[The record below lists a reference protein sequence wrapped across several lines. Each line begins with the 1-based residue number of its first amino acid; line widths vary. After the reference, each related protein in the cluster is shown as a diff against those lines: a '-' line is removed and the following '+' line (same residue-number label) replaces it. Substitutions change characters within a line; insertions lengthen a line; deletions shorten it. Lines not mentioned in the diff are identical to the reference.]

1 MGCEGMGRA
10 GRYVGGYAA
19 ARRSG
24 GCAGSEW
31 DVLWCRIMARD
42 EGRERSG
49 IGGELTD
56 SVRVRQERGRWA
68 GDEDPGGNGF
78 LNDLVISA

>member
-31 DVLWCRIMARD
+31 DVLWCRMMARD
-42 EGRERSG
+42 EGRERMRNRWG
-49 IGGELTD
+49 INRLGARAAGAWTM
-56 SVRVRQERGRWA
+56 GRR
-68 GDEDPGGNGF
+68 
-78 LNDLVISA
+78 

>member
-31 DVLWCRIMARD
+31 DILWCRMMARD

-49 IGGELTD
+49 IGGE
-56 SVRVRQERGRWA
+56 
-68 GDEDPGGNGF
+68 
-78 LNDLVISA
+78 